1 MALVR
6 GCLSPDTAKAWSGDA
21 ACAVSEDIE
30 YAALHL
36 DYWLSLV

>member
-6 GCLSPDTAKAWSGDA
+6 GCLSPCTAKAQSWDA

-30 YAALHL
+30 YAALYL
-36 DYWLSLV
+36 DYRLSLV